1 MSGGFFVRLWPWFT
15 FPVDPVRIAPNAPTV
30 HAKPHHAGARTAT
43 RLRAVVRRRA
53 RMSLARLL
61 ARARRVARS
70 RTRRRRALVWLGVA
84 MAAMATPLF
93 GAYLLSRS
101 TPTWWTRVEHAT
113 GDPVEVGVVPADWP
127 ARGAEVENA
136 VVAQLSLVRQG
147 QWDTDGVWRS
157 EPWSVSISEQD
168 ASAWLA
174 TRLPR
179 WVKNREGDDAWPPQ
193 VAQSRVAFTDG
204 RIIAGAMLRNGG
216 DAVQIM
222 GVEIRPYVDEHGALR
237 VPAMKVR
244 IGRVSLPAG
253 WLFGAITSRA
263 GDFIPRETLESPTA
277 KTVSDALR
285 GESVLTRNAVIRL
298 EDGRRVRVLNMC
310 PQDGRLDLTFQ
321 TERR

>member
-1 MSGGFFVRLWPWFT
+1 M
-15 FPVDPVRIAPNAPTV
+15 
-30 HAKPHHAGARTAT
+30 
-43 RLRAVVRRRA
+43 
-53 RMSLARLL
+53 
-61 ARARRVARS
+61 
-70 RTRRRRALVWLGVA
+70 WLGVIL
-84 MAAMATPLF
+84 AAMATPLF

-101 TPTWWTRVEHAT
+101 TPTWWTRVEHAP
-113 GDPVEVGVVPADWP
+113 GAPVEVGAVPADWP

-147 QWDTDGVWRS
+147 QWDADGVWRS

-193 VAQSRVAFTDG
+193 VAQSRVSFTDG

-298 EDGRRVRVLNMC
+298 EDGRRVRVLNMS
-310 PQDGRLDLTFQ
+310 PQNGRLDLTFQ